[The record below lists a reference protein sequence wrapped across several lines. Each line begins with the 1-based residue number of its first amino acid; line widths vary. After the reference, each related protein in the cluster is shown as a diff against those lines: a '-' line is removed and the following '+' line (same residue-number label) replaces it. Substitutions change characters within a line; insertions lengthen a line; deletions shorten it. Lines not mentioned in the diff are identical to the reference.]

1 MDHLA
6 HDTCPP
12 QAPEPEVG
20 PTPSRNTNRL
30 IACFLDAAF
39 GRLDADSLRLA
50 LANCGLELAE
60 AKSAFSTQVQEEPG
74 LLEALPEALEAV
86 VDAFDAYGDV
96 LARACVWLTHRDP
109 GILQASAE
117 ALAKAYLQLNDALI
131 AYEWAYLGH
140 GDEPHPALNL
150 MQKAKGALRQRLME
164 DDRFSEILDRLWDHF
179 EDGVRVFQQ
188 DPESGRAIR
197 GARACQEA
205 LDGIQIMDGYFAAHD
220 LAVLETGFARFRQG
234 CLLLV
239 EQVQESTGEAL
250 VKGPTPSPQVNWVIH
265 AARAVLDGLAAELL
279 QRAQAW
285 FEVQLSDSYFSFEQC
300 ATIALK
306 GPARAAEQVP
316 VAREG
321 FDWLNR
327 ALPLLRLGAQVRE
340 LLPRAI
346 ENLEKGATLLYEA
359 WMILELYEQEETTS
373 FCPRCGSSNREDAR
387 ECGSCGGRLVTAAE
401 KTVAIPGLAV
411 AGVSSHLERLVSACE
426 AAECGQMSTQEF
438 ASVLTWAEQILKE
451 ADLGL
456 TRLPPEESLP
466 PEATQAMRELRLGI
480 AEFRVALAELGRF
493 VQDGQPVHVTNGS
506 RLLVQACNRLA
517 EVQQL
522 ALGG

>member
-1 MDHLA
+1 MDHPA

-12 QAPEPEVG
+12 QAPEPEAG
-20 PTPSRNTNRL
+20 PTPSQNTNRL

-39 GRLDADSLRLA
+39 GRLDADSLRMA

-60 AKSAFSTQVQEEPG
+60 AKSAFSTQVEEEPG
-74 LLEALPEALEAV
+74 LLEALPEVLEAV

-109 GILQASAE
+109 RILQASAE
-117 ALAKAYLQLNDALI
+117 ALADAYLQLNDALI

-150 MQKAKGALRQRLME
+150 MWKATAALRQHLME

-188 DPESGRAIR
+188 DPDSGRAIR

-205 LDGIQIMDGYFAAHD
+205 LDGIQVMDEYFVAHD
-220 LAVLETGFARFRQG
+220 LGVLEAGFARFRQG

-239 EQVQESTGEAL
+239 EQIQESTGEAL
-250 VKGPTPSPQVNWVIH
+250 VQGPTPSPQVNWVIH
-265 AARAVLDGLAAELL
+265 AARAVQDGLAPDLL

-285 FEVQLSDSYFSFEQC
+285 FEAQLSDSYFSFEQC
-300 ATIALK
+300 ATVALK

-346 ENLEKGATLLYEA
+346 ENLEKGACLLYEA
-359 WMILELYEQEETTS
+359 WMILKLYEQEETIS
-373 FCPRCGSSNREDAR
+373 FCPRCGSSNSDVAR
-387 ECGSCGGRLVTAAE
+387 ECSACGARLVTAAD
-401 KTVAIPGLAV
+401 KTVVVPGLAV
-411 AGVSSHLERLVSACE
+411 ASVSAHRDRLVAACE
-426 AAECGQMSTQEF
+426 AAEFGHMPAEEF
-438 ASVLTWAEQILKE
+438 AGVLTWAEQILKE

-456 TRLPPEESLP
+456 SRLPPEESLTQ
-466 PEATQAMRELRLGI
+466 EAAWAMRELKLGI

-493 VQDGQPVHVTNGS
+493 VRDGQPVHVTNGS
-506 RLLVQACNRLA
+506 RLLVQACDRLA
-517 EVQQL
+517 GVQQM
-522 ALGG
+522 ALGV